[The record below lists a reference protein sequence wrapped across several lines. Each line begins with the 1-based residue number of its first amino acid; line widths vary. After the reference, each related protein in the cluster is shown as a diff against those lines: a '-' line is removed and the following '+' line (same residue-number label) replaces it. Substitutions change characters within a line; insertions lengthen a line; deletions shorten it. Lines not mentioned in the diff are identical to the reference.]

1 MKLNQLGRTRNHSLK
16 NRSKWGGLYS
26 INELA
31 PSSGGISITFYHS
44 GNSYLYYEFLEELYL
59 KINYLQ
65 EFFFG
70 YFYVIDETGNV
81 SLHQAKKHL

>member
-1 MKLNQLGRTRNHSLK
+1 M
-16 NRSKWGGLYS
+16 
-26 INELA
+26 
-31 PSSGGISITFYHS
+31 
-44 GNSYLYYEFLEELYL
+44 